1 MKYKIILIIILSC
14 LLISAGILINDTVKT
29 VNDKPDI
36 LEINRIKISSES
48 VDNFSDFSINSK
60 YDFTIISI
68 LAENHGTVLFST
80 VQTVEISAEE
90 RISKAIGNY
99 DTVID
104 FEREGIIKGK
114 IIVYTSQVLKG
125 NKPLRLTAIIVPFS
139 ILFVLIT
146 LYYFY
151 MRYYLYSPFKRLKT
165 FAQDIAAGN
174 LDLPLPMDKDN
185 LFGEFTESFDIMR
198 EELKAARQKAI
209 DEEKSKKEFIATLS
223 HDIKTPVSIVR
234 AASELL
240 EISETDKKRLVNI
253 KAIRAKTLEIDTLI
267 TDLFNSTLQDLSEL
281 KINITDID
289 SPEIEKII
297 ISADPLKK
305 TTFINKITGCVIKAD
320 LLRLSQ
326 IFGNIISNS
335 YKYAN
340 TDIQVSFSIIDNF
353 LKISFKDF
361 GNTLTSDD
369 LPFLT
374 NKFYRGKNAQEKGGS
389 GLGLYICSNL
399 LTRMGGSL
407 DLDLEKDGLRVD
419 LSILLS

>member
-253 KAIRAKTLEIDTLI
+253 KAIRVKTLEIDTLI

-305 TTFINKITGCVIKAD
+305 TTFVNKIPNCVIKAD

-353 LKISFKDF
+353 LRISFKDF